1 MLSEGDELGNGGAA
15 LSAYGRM
22 QFTEMSNYE
31 RQELRKGLLKYCEL
45 DTMAMIMLFEG
56 WTYIYINHP
65 RKNYSLNGRAMPI
78 MGL

>member
-56 WTYIYINHP
+56 WKYM
-65 RKNYSLNGRAMPI
+65 L
-78 MGL
+78 